1 MTGICDNGHQVH
13 WRNTRGSR
21 KPDQCPQCDAPV
33 KPARWDGTKYVAANI
48 KGGKMMPCSLCSHKV
63 KINDENRATWIISED
78 AVFEVTHHEPYR
90 REKEKALAGSVV
102 CWRHTRI
109 DEATG
114 NYIYA
119 R

>member
-1 MTGICDNGHQVH
+1 M
-13 WRNTRGSR
+13 
-21 KPDQCPQCDAPV
+21 K
-33 KPARWDGTKYVAANI
+33 
-48 KGGKMMPCSLCSHKV
+48 
-63 KINDENRATWIISED
+63 
-78 AVFEVTHHEPYR
+78 AVFVLRVRQDDGDPWGDPEVTHHEPYR